1 MRTFAQKLKATQ
13 QTRSAKSTLPGRAQ
27 LGQSREVSS
36 ILHLQRLIGNQAV
49 QRLLEANTR
58 DVKGDSTTEIA
69 RFGHDFS
76 RIPVHAAT
84 PMPVQPRVTTGA
96 PWDHYDKA
104 ADRRAGPAQ
113 EDHRPTDF
121 DRAAQAPDHLARD
134 TFSFETLRIFPIPA
148 SAADARSSPTIP
160 TADGGEPRAAAARR
174 GPCGACSP
182 TTSRPC
188 SGRAPAARR
197 IGLRPWR
204 EAARRTRR
212 TILLSP
218 SAKCCAP
225 TPADRSTGRR
235 PARRSLGERLASE
248 CLHRRQ
254 RHRPP

>member
-1 MRTFAQKLKATQ
+1 MPNNCQITRSGMISEKTESFVRRLIIERRILTMRTFAQKLKATQ

-104 ADRRAGPAQ
+104 AHRRAGPA
-113 EDHRPTDF
+113 R
-121 DRAAQAPDHLARD
+121 
-134 TFSFETLRIFPIPA
+134 
-148 SAADARSSPTIP
+148 
-160 TADGGEPRAAAARR
+160 TADGGEPRAAAGAP
-174 GPCGACSP
+174 GPLC
-182 TTSRPC
+182 RF
-188 SGRAPAARR
+188 
-197 IGLRPWR
+197 
-204 EAARRTRR
+204 
-212 TILLSP
+212 
-218 SAKCCAP
+218 
-225 TPADRSTGRR
+225 
-235 PARRSLGERLASE
+235 LA
-248 CLHRRQ
+248 
-254 RHRPP
+254 